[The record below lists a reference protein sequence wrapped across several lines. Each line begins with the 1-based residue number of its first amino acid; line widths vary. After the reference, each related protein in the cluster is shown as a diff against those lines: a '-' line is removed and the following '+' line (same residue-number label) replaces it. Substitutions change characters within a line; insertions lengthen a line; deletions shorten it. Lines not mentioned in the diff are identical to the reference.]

1 MPGVAPGSIEV
12 RGLSKRF
19 RRPRPLGAALRA
31 PFSRDP
37 LEALVAVDLSVA
49 PGTVCG
55 IIGPNGAGKTTLL
68 KILAGLILP
77 EAGTCTLAG
86 APAGSRAARAA
97 VGLVTT
103 EERSFYWRLTA
114 RENLRFFGAL
124 HDLGGA
130 ALAARI
136 ASVTETFDLGAVLH
150 RPVRELS
157 SGNRG
162 RLALARGLLHQP
174 RVLLLDEVARSLD
187 PGAAR
192 KLRVHLK
199 GLVETQQLCAV
210 YASHDL
216 SEIERLCQQ
225 VALLDGGRVAASGT
239 FDEIREDAT
248 RIFELE
254 EDAA

>member
-1 MPGVAPGSIEV
+1 MSAGGAIEV
-12 RGLSKRF
+12 RGLGKTFTR
-19 RRPRPLGAALRA
+19 RRPLIRALRA
-31 PFSRDP
+31 PLARDR
-37 LEALVAVDLSVA
+37 LAALKGLDLRVG
-49 PGTVCG
+49 PGEVCG

-77 EAGTCTLAG
+77 EEGEVRIAGHA
-86 APAGSRAARAA
+86 AGSRDARAA
-97 VGLVTT
+97 LGLVTT
-103 EERSFYWRLTA
+103 EERSFYWRLSA

-124 HDLGGA
+124 HDLDADTLAGRIE
-130 ALAARI
+130 ALAGVF
-136 ASVTETFDLGAVLH
+136 SLGEVLD

-162 RLALARGLLHQP
+162 RLALARGLLHRP

-192 KLRVHLK
+192 KLRTHLRK
-199 GLVETQQLCAV
+199 LVEEEGLAAV

-216 SEIERLCQQ
+216 AEVERLCHR
-225 VALLDGGRVAASGT
+225 VVLLSGGVPVAAGT
-239 FDEIREDAT
+239 WEEVRPEAE

-254 EDAA
+254 EEAA